1 MIAIDTN
8 VLLRYLLQ
16 DDAKQAAKA
25 GSLIAGDVDVL
36 VTHVVLSETL
46 WTLCGKKYNATHAA
60 VAATVRALFEE
71 PRIVFENSKTVWRA
85 LGDFVQAN
93 ESHRASVGF
102 PDALILNCAKQFAEK
117 NAEEFNGFYTFDKAA
132 QRLPG
137 ARAP

>member
-16 DDAKQAAKA
+16 DDARQSAKA
-25 GSLIAGDVDVL
+25 DAILAGEEDVF

-46 WTLCGKKYNATHAA
+46 WTLCGKKYKATQAD
-60 VAATVRALFEE
+60 VVATVQSLFEE
-71 PRIVFENSKTVWRA
+71 PSIVFEDAKIVWRT
-85 LGDFVQAN
+85 LSDYMNAN
-93 ESHRASVGF
+93 EEKRAAIDF
-102 PDALILNCAKQFAEK
+102 PDALILNCAKQTAIQ
-117 NAEEFNGFYTFDKAA
+117 NSVDFNGFYTFDKAA

>member
-16 DDAKQAAKA
+16 DDVKQSAKA
-25 GSLIAGDVDVL
+25 DALLAGEEDVL
-36 VTHVVLSETL
+36 ITNVVLSETL
-46 WTLCGKKYNATHAA
+46 WTLCGKKYNATQSD

-71 PRIVFENSKTVWRA
+71 PRIVFESAKTVWRT
-85 LGDFVQAN
+85 LGDFVKTN
-93 ESHRASVGF
+93 ESHRAAVDF
-102 PDALILNCAKQFAEK
+102 PDALILNCAKQTA
-117 NAEEFNGFYTFDKAA
+117 NQNSVDFNGFYTFDKAA